1 MPTHMWGL
9 CTVFILG
16 APAPYLQQGPF
27 VTLGALVALL
37 LLPIYGVV
45 DSGHGERTGPTW
57 TCPPTSSSLLE
68 TLSSLI
74 LSDAQCLHLN
84 PISG

>member
-27 VTLGALVALL
+27 VTLGTLVALL

-45 DSGHGERTGPTW
+45 DSGAWGKNRANMDLPTHF
-57 TCPPTSSSLLE
+57 LL
-68 TLSSLI
+68 SPG
-74 LSDAQCLHLN
+74 N
-84 PISG
+84 PVISYPV